1 MAWQSILA
9 GASAGI
15 TYGAH
20 GIWSWHR
27 TGERFGIVEGEG
39 FDQPYDLNDAM
50 RFPGADDFGYLKQM
64 VATYQL
70 FDVEPIDLILKNT
83 GQIRLGKTNTR
94 IVIYLP
100 VNTRLDIRKLELAKD
115 SFTLKAIDLE
125 KRLEMTVD
133 FTEDSIEMHTGVRD
147 ALYIIEKY
155 SPH

>member
-1 MAWQSILA
+1 
-9 GASAGI
+9 
-15 TYGAH
+15 
-20 GIWSWHR
+20 
-27 TGERFGIVEGEG
+27 
-39 FDQPYDLNDAM
+39 
-50 RFPGADDFGYLKQM
+50 M